1 MSDQDIPVLFSDFL
15 APTLYY
21 SRTWGLRVRLVILS
35 PIAALPFERGSKL
48 TMSTSDG
55 KRTTVLATLAVLA
68 AALAT
73 WTLLGRQSSTLST
86 RCSSEELQQLLAVL
100 KELARRFFLVCQDVA
115 SISKSVRTKMAAG
128 QVQISEET
136 LRDQLTKQC
145 EVFEKLRQIQ
155 QEVAQRHG
163 MSEERLE
170 QLQRAAAQDPE
181 VQSFETGFRTMLD
194 DALQGQSPVLPNV
207 KIPEALTKEK
217 ALKIQQAAEE
227 AEEEEALGLMR
238 GSTVSLRKL
247 GEFLAVAHKNAWER
261 VFKAHANILGEHGAE
276 VYYSVAAIYARD
288 EDFLQKKT
296 RLEEAHQKRMIQLFQ
311 PDGNGNVT
319 VNG

>member
-1 MSDQDIPVLFSDFL
+1 
-15 APTLYY
+15 
-21 SRTWGLRVRLVILS
+21 
-35 PIAALPFERGSKL
+35 
-48 TMSTSDG
+48 MSTSDG
-55 KRTTVLATLAVLA
+55 KRATVLATLAVLA

-73 WTLLGRQSSTLST
+73 WTLLGRSRSSTPST
-86 RCSSEELQQLLAVL
+86 RCTGEELQQLLAVL

-145 EVFEKLRQIQ
+145 EVFEKLRQLQ

-170 QLQRAAAQDPE
+170 ELQKAAAEDPE
-181 VQSFETGFRTMLD
+181 VRSYEAGFRTMLD

-207 KIPEALTKEK
+207 QIPEALTKEK
-217 ALKIQQAAEE
+217 ALKIQKAAEE
-227 AEEEEALGLMR
+227 AEQEEALGLMR

-276 VYYSVAAIYARD
+276 VYYSAAAIYAKD
-288 EDFLQKKT
+288 EDFLQQKT